1 MLFIETYS
9 KNPYFNLAAE
19 EFLVKNKNEEIFM
32 LWRNSSSVIIGR
44 NQNALAEIDYNFVTE
59 NKIPVVRRMSGGG
72 AVFHDEENLNYTY
85 IVNTDDAGDQFGNY
99 EFFTKLLCDFLKEKG
114 VDATLSGRNDILVDG
129 RKFSGNA
136 QYKWRGRLMHHGT
149 ILIGADIKKLAGALT
164 PDENKIK
171 SKGIKSVKSRVANIN
186 EFVDINSEKFFDEFK
201 KYVLSFGLEEYRLSD
216 AEVTEINKLTKEKY
230 ETYEWN
236 FGYSPKYDFVKKE
249 YFPFGSVEVCLKISN
264 GIIEDA
270 KIFGDFFSAEGVE
283 DLENSLKNKK
293 HEMDTLREAINGVW
307 KENIVGAL
315 NEEEFL
321 KLLPEV

>member
-19 EFLVKNKNEEIFM
+19 EFLVKNKSEEIFM

-149 ILIGADIKKLAGALT
+149 ILIGADIKKLSGALT

-201 KYVLSFGLEEYRLSD
+201 NYVLSFGLEEYRLSD

-283 DLENSLKNKK
+283 DLENALKNKK

-321 KLLPEV
+321 KLLF

>member
-1 MLFIETYS
+1 MFFIETNS
-9 KNPYFNLAAE
+9 QNPYFNLAAE
-19 EFLVKNKNEEIFM
+19 EFLVKNKSEEIFM

-59 NKIPVVRRMSGGG
+59 NNIPVVRRMSGGG

-85 IVNTDDAGDQFGNY
+85 IINCEKDGDQFGNY
-99 EFFTKLLCDFLKEKG
+99 EFFTKLLCDFLKEMG
-114 VDATLSGRNDILVDG
+114 IDATLSGRNDVCVDG
-129 RKFSGNA
+129 RKISGNA
-136 QYKWRGRLMHHGT
+136 QYKWHSRLMHHGT
-149 ILIGADIKKLAGALT
+149 ILIGADIGKLSGALT

-186 EFVDINSEKFFDEFK
+186 EFVDIDAEKFFDEFK
-201 KYVLSFGLEEYRLSD
+201 KYVLSFGLEEYKLSE
-216 AEVTEINKLTKEKY
+216 AEIAEINKLTKEKY

-249 YFPFGSVEVCLKISN
+249 YFSSGSVEVCLKISN

-270 KIFGDFFSAEGVE
+270 KIFGDFFSADGVE
-283 DLENSLKNKK
+283 ELENALKNKK

-321 KLLPEV
+321 KLLF